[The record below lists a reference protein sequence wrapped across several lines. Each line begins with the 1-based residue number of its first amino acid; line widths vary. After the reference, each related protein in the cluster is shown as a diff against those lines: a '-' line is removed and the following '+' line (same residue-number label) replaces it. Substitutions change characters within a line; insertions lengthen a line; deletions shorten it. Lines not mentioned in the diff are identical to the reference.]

1 MSSACLP
8 RHLAV
13 AYLRPALGVVGH
25 LRRRFARF
33 KSPTGRTRCGEL
45 CAHFLDL
52 RGLLFETRSEG
63 LYFFLLLRHR
73 SSEVL
78 R

>member
-1 MSSACLP
+1 
-8 RHLAV
+8 
-13 AYLRPALGVVGH
+13 
-25 LRRRFARF
+25 
-33 KSPTGRTRCGEL
+33 
-45 CAHFLDL
+45 LDL

>member
-1 MSSACLP
+1 MSLGFSGAPWSGCCCFGASAGRSFSLI
-8 RHLAV
+8 
-13 AYLRPALGVVGH
+13 VGH

-33 KSPTGRTRCGEL
+33 KL
-45 CAHFLDL
+45 CAHLLDL